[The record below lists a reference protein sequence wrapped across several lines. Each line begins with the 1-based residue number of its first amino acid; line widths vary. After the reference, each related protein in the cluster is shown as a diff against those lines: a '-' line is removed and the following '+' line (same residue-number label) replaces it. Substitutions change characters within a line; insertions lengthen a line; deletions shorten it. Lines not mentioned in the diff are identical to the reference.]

1 VGVLI
6 EKAAGGPVD
15 SETIPVTPTPIG
27 AHVRRAA
34 NQSIPNLGLPAII
47 FDVIEY
53 DQGGCFNPLFPT
65 RLTAPVAG
73 KYLITGSVNWL
84 ASILGVLRRAEIQES
99 GVRDWA
105 LDDKTPVLG
114 GVIGTTNLVSV
125 EIALA
130 AGQFVELKVQQDTG
144 GPLDVEGGV
153 RYSPS
158 LSIRKVA
165 S

>member
-1 VGVLI
+1 
-6 EKAAGGPVD
+6 
-15 SETIPVTPTPIG
+15 
-27 AHVRRAA
+27 
-34 NQSIPNLGLPAII
+34 
-47 FDVIEY
+47 
-53 DQGGCFNPLFPT
+53 
-65 RLTAPVAG
+65 
-73 KYLITGSVNWL
+73 
-84 ASILGVLRRAEIQES
+84 LRRAEIQES

-125 EIALA
+125 EINLT

-153 RYSPS
+153 RYSPNF
-158 LSIRKVA
+158 SIRKVA